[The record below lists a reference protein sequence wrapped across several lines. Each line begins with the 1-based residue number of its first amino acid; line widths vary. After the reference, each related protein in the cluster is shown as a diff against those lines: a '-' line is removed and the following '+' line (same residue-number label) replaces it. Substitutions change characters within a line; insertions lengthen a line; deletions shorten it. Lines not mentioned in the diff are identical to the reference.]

1 MKARQAHVGELP
13 KVNSEPEAV
22 GSILPRQ
29 AALELPDVLLRS
41 ETSAAKFP
49 GVYGLPVKTK
59 S

>member
-1 MKARQAHVGELP
+1 MGLP

-29 AALELPDVLLRS
+29 AALELPDVLLRY